1 MPEMEC
7 EGELEGTAVEEE
19 EEKEEEVETC
29 MARRKAPSSF
39 LKNSPEHVCRLS
51 CNARLALCA

>member
-7 EGELEGTAVEEE
+7 EGELEDTAVEEE

-29 MARRKAPSSF
+29 KARRKAPSSF
-39 LKNSPEHVCRLS
+39 LRYSPTHVCCLS